1 MREVIFLYELSYVLQ
16 KAGNTMENDNKR
28 FLNVISILNNDLRTA
43 LLKVPV
49 SIMNSAVEIVLR
61 AERPL
66 CIECPQ
72 KRYYITEN
80 GCVTDTLL
88 SQSMVQVSKSSMM
101 EVFQNICN
109 YSVYSYQNEINNGY
123 ITLKGGHRAGV
134 CGTAVIDN
142 SRIVSIKDISTINIR
157 IAREI
162 IGCSDK
168 LNTKVNPEKGVLICG
183 EPCSGKTTLLRDYAR
198 ELSYKYKVSLI
209 DERNELSS
217 NHKGVAQND
226 IGMCDV
232 YDSYIKDDAIT
243 HAVRS
248 MSPDIIVCDEISTLN
263 DIKTI
268 EKSVNSGVSFIC
280 TIHAKSK
287 EELMKKD
294 DIKKILNTGA
304 FSQLVFLSSRKKV
317 GEIES
322 VINMDDF
329 GGELDA

>member
-1 MREVIFLYELSYVLQ
+1 MLLQ
-16 KAGNTMENDNKR
+16 KAGNTMENNSKR
-28 FLNVISILNNDLRTA
+28 FLNVISVLSNDLRST
-43 LLKVPV
+43 LLKVPPN
-49 SIMNSAVEIVLR
+49 IMNSAVEIVLR
-61 AERPL
+61 TERPL

-72 KRYYITEN
+72 KRFYFTEN
-80 GCVTDTLL
+80 GCITDTLL
-88 SQSMVQVSKSSMM
+88 SQNMVKVSKRSIM

-109 YSVYSYQNEINNGY
+109 YSVYSYQNEINNGF

-142 SRIVSIKDISTINIR
+142 GRIVTIKDISTINIR
-157 IAREI
+157 IAREV
-162 IGCSDK
+162 IGCSEALDA
-168 LNTKVNPEKGVLICG
+168 KVNPKKGVLICG

-217 NHKGVAQND
+217 NHNGIAQND

-268 EKSVNSGVSFIC
+268 ENSVNSGVSFIC
-280 TIHAKSK
+280 TLHAKSK
-287 EELMKKD
+287 EELMKKEN
-294 DIKKILNTGA
+294 IRKILNTGA
-304 FSQLVFLSSRKKV
+304 FSQLVFLSSRKNV

-322 VINMDDF
+322 VINIDDF
-329 GGELDA
+329 GGVSNA